1 MTVAASQDLIGW
13 TEFLHGKISINI
25 EAIQIQQVHCALSP
39 CQIMGLDWMKLVSSQ
54 LMLISH
60 SQWIFW
66 NLTLYNKEHGYLQLK
81 QCRDLLH
88 EVDSL
93 LDTSPDKI
101 PEGSM
106 YLLELDF
113 SSLYNTSFE
122 WQPYWVQAMKAA
134 WRAGQRTVQP
144 ARRTS
149 GSTQHAAT
157 QQQQSKLQYDFTRND
172 TQMRQDLGLQ
182 AAMR

>member
-1 MTVAASQDLIGW
+1 MTAAPIQDLIGW

-66 NLTLYNKEHGYLQLK
+66 NFTLHNKQCGYLQLK
-81 QCRDLLH
+81 QHRDLLLK
-88 EVDSL
+88 VDSL
-93 LDTSPDKI
+93 LDTPPNEI
-101 PEGSM
+101 PEVSK

-113 SSLYNTSFE
+113 LTLYNASFKR
-122 WQPYWVQAMKAA
+122 QSYWVLAMKAA
-134 WRAGQRTVQP
+134 RCAG
-144 ARRTS
+144 
-149 GSTQHAAT
+149 
-157 QQQQSKLQYDFTRND
+157 
-172 TQMRQDLGLQ
+172 
-182 AAMR
+182 